1 MGLVNALELRVRWLS
16 FPGLIRAI
24 AIIHLFVF
32 ALLVLRPELETLL
45 VFDWAKIQKGEFWRI
60 ISYYA
65 LPPVTPGPGFYPY
78 IGMGIVVY
86 VAFLIGDQ
94 LEHAWGSFRTS
105 VFTYGTIICQTL
117 TLFAICAFIAPIG
130 AAWGSALFYQAIFF
144 SFATLFPRY
153 QFRLMFAIPVPAFVL
168 ALGSSFFGLV
178 SILGNPIYFLYA
190 LGSLLPFIIWAGPV
204 LIGYLNNR
212 AATQIRRAKF
222 SSKVSSENRATFH
235 NCISCGATEHTHP
248 NRNFRVTPEDTELC
262 TACLGEE

>member
-1 MGLVNALELRVRWLS
+1 MGLVNSLELRARWLS

-45 VFDWAKIQKGEFWRI
+45 AFDWAKIQQGEYWRI

-65 LPPVTPGPGFYPY
+65 LPPVTPGVGIYPY
-78 IGMGIVVY
+78 IGMGLAVY

-94 LEHAWGSFRTS
+94 LEDAWGSFRTS
-105 VFTYGTIICQTL
+105 LFTYGTISCQTL
-117 TLFAICAFIAPIG
+117 TLLAICVFVGPIS
-130 AAWGSALFYQAIFF
+130 AAWGSTLFYQAIFF
-144 SFATLFPRY
+144 SFAVLFPRY

-168 ALGSSFFGLV
+168 ALGSSLFGLV
-178 SILGNPIYFLYA
+178 SIFGNPIYFLYA
-190 LGSLLPFIIWAGPV
+190 IGSLLPFLFWAGPV

-212 AATQIRRAKF
+212 AATQVRRAKF
-222 SSKVSSENRATFH
+222 KSNVSSVNRSTFH
-235 NCISCGATEHTHP
+235 NCITCGATEHTHP
-248 NRNFRVTPEDTELC
+248 DRDFRITPEDAELC